1 MGKQLRRLAV
11 TAGTMSIAALVAACG
26 GTGGV
31 GGSGGAAGSAPPGGF
46 TPGTLTRAYA
56 GQTINVLLPPWGAMP
71 KSQLAKFTAATGI
84 KVNLESMAWDSI
96 HDKVVSAE
104 AAGLAPADVT
114 EVDWSW
120 VGQFAAAGWYTPVNS
135 WLPVSVIKGSPVSSA
150 FQVNGQQIA
159 MPYNID
165 FRGTIINMT
174 LMKKA
179 GITTIPASWSQLL
192 ADAEQ
197 LKSRGVLAHPVGV
210 PLSVTEGTSTP
221 WYALVKSAGG
231 SLFTSA
237 GTPTFTVANS
247 PGAQALSFEASLYKD
262 GLIPPGEVS
271 LDDQQTSSLFAAG
284 QIAIELSYSPSA
296 LGGYTTP
303 STSKV
308 ARDDIVI
315 APLPGTDGVRT
326 GTFGLPEGLGIPKA
340 SVHQAA
346 AAMFIDWWEQLPQLL
361 TSYNNPNM
369 GNLPPQTSALRY
381 LSDKGL
387 LVDGAQV
394 LAILPSVSPLF
405 SGGTPSWYPQFS
417 TDVAT
422 MIQNVAEGKAPAA
435 AALQQLASEVQ
446 SLKAQS

>member
-1 MGKQLRRLAV
+1 
-11 TAGTMSIAALVAACG
+11 MSIAALVAACG
-26 GTGGV
+26 GGTSGV
-31 GGSGGAAGSAPPGGF
+31 GGSGGAGASAPPAGY

-104 AAGLAPADVT
+104 AAGIAPADVT

-120 VGQFAAAGWYTPVNS
+120 VGQFAAANWYTPLNS
-135 WLPVSVIKGSPVSSA
+135 WLPGSVINGSPVSSA

-179 GITTIPASWSQLL
+179 GISTIPASWSQLL

-197 LKSRGVLAHPVGV
+197 LKSRGVLGHPVGV

-221 WYALVKSAGG
+221 WYALIKSAGG
-231 SLFTSA
+231 SLITSTGA
-237 GTPTFTVANS
+237 PTFTAANS
-247 PGAQALSFEASLYKD
+247 PGAQALSFEATLYRD

-308 ARDDIVI
+308 AKDDIVI

-340 SVHQAA
+340 SAHQAA

-361 TSYNNPNM
+361 TSYSNSNM
-369 GNLPPQTSALRY
+369 GNLPPQASALRY
-381 LSDKGL
+381 LSDKGM
-387 LVDGAQV
+387 LVDGTQV

-405 SGGTPSWYPQFS
+405 SGGTPTWYPQFS

-422 MIQNVAEGKAPAA
+422 MIQNVAEGKVPAA
-435 AALQQLASEVQ
+435 TALQQLASEVQ